1 MLFMAILMLM
11 ISSTCCKYI
20 DLGDLY
26 DLEKQNHLAATDIQ
40 NQEIFLVIFF
50 NSNQWLKVIKLMFTD
65 TVHIQFKNLDKTF
78 LNM

>member
-20 DLGDLY
+20 DLEDLY

-50 NSNQWLKVIKLMFTD
+50 NSNQ
-65 TVHIQFKNLDKTF
+65 
-78 LNM
+78 